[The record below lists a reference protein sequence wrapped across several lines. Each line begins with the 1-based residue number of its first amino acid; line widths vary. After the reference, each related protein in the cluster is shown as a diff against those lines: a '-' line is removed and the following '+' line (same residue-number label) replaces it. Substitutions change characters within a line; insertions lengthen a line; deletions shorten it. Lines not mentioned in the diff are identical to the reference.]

1 MWMKSI
7 QLKWGTTALACLV
20 GASMLAACSS
30 NSASSGSATQ
40 TADKDKGQ
48 TAAPAKPPEPVTLK
62 FMVSTTEENFNRL
75 FRDNPAIKEKLPHLT
90 LQYMNINDWTNSITA
105 GVIPDLINVTGE
117 ALYRTVIDSKLEYD
131 HTEIMTKTKFDM
143 NRFGKEYLDM
153 LRLMGD
159 GKKLIALPDK
169 VDYPYESAAL
179 LYNKSIFDKFAV
191 PYPKDNMTWDDVL
204 ELAKKFN
211 RLEGGVQYRG
221 LVNIGLPN
229 VLRSQFGLQYTDRN
243 DTVDLSAPQWA
254 QMVKYVKDLAVAQDN
269 LDLVVNANV
278 NPFLKEQT
286 AAMLAGVVT
295 TAFSN
300 IEESEG
306 KVDWNMVTLP
316 RIWGSQDVTL
326 PGSSGFYAITSTSK
340 NKEAAAQLL
349 QAIYDSNTAKA
360 NIERPVLAKRN
371 LAAIKDKKRAIPVA
385 GRYDGALT
393 TILNNK
399 LLEMIK
405 QNKDVNTVIREMTEE
420 MQKRVDQDKPK
431 K

>member
-1 MWMKSI
+1 
-7 QLKWGTTALACLV
+7 
-20 GASMLAACSS
+20 
-30 NSASSGSATQ
+30 
-40 TADKDKGQ
+40 
-48 TAAPAKPPEPVTLK
+48 
-62 FMVSTTEENFNRL
+62 
-75 FRDNPAIKEKLPHLT
+75 
-90 LQYMNINDWTNSITA
+90 
-105 GVIPDLINVTGE
+105 
-117 ALYRTVIDSKLEYD
+117 